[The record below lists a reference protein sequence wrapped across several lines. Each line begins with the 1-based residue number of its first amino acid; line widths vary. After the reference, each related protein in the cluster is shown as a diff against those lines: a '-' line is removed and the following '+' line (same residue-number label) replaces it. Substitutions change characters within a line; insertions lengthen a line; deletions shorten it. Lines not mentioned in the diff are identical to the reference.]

1 MCFVCVHACAY
12 VHMYVCAHTNVIT
25 KQEIVCIVINV
36 NIFIRAYQYYKVS
49 LIRSNIRVEI
59 QFKNCYLL
67 VCVVMI
73 LLEEIEV
80 GTSNSILQYLN
91 DCVYC
96 LILFGICRLENM
108 CYTQCWQFWLC
119 SKEDPLCSKQQICSS
134 HDFLM

>member
-25 KQEIVCIVINV
+25 KQKIVCIVINV

-96 LILFGICRLENM
+96 FNFIWHLQTGKICVILNVGSFGCVRRKIPYAQNSRYVPAM
-108 CYTQCWQFWLC
+108 IF
-119 SKEDPLCSKQQICSS
+119 
-134 HDFLM
+134 